1 MPQVLAFQKFKNNNI
16 VQGTP
21 TTNSL
26 QPKLGLRAASFL
38 VISVIIGS
46 GVFKKIAP
54 MAQELGT
61 PWLILLC
68 WLIAGIVSLA
78 GALCTAELVS
88 MYPNSGGEYNY
99 FQKIYGR
106 FFSFLYGWAS
116 FTVIKTAAISALA
129 YIFAQSLNSLFPLPV
144 LDLNITFLG
153 LHVFENLSIKL
164 LAALLILLLTL
175 LNYRGVQFAE
185 RLSSVLTYAMLI
197 AIAFFLIVGL
207 SSEHGTLSNLTTAAK
222 GSTTELNGWTLMKA
236 MFLASLGAFW
246 GYDGWNNIAFIGEE
260 IKNPKRN
267 LPLALGMGT
276 LGVMAVY
283 VLINFVFLYVL
294 PIDYFIQLNETPN
307 KIAAV
312 EVAGQISGTVG
323 MVLVA
328 CLILVTTLNS
338 TNSSILMSARML
350 YAMAR
355 DKTFFKQAESVHP
368 KYNTPDKALF
378 IQAFWAILLVF
389 SGSFDQLTDMLVF
402 AAFLF
407 YAATAFGLLYL
418 RKKAPQADRAYK
430 VIGYPVV
437 PILFL
442 LFCITICIMTLINQP
457 FEAMMGLALI
467 ASGLPV
473 YWWLGRK

>member
-1 MPQVLAFQKFKNNNI
+1 MQEN
-16 VQGTP
+16 T

-116 FTVIKTAAISALA
+116 FAVIKTAAISALA

-144 LDLNITFLG
+144 LDSDITFLG
-153 LHVFENLSIKL
+153 LHIFENLSIKL

-185 RLSSVLTYAMLI
+185 KLSSVLTYAMLA
-197 AIAFFLIVGL
+197 AIAFFLVVGL
-207 SSEHGTLSNLTTAAK
+207 GSDKGSMTHLTTNAN
-222 GSTTELNGWTLMKA
+222 GFNTDLNGWTLMKA
-236 MFLASLGAFW
+236 LFLASLGAFW

-267 LPLALGMGT
+267 LPLALGLGT

-283 VLINFVFLYVL
+283 VLINFVFLYVM
-294 PIDYFIQLNETPN
+294 PIDFFIQLNVTPN

-312 EVAGQISGTVG
+312 EVAGQLSGPVG
-323 MVLVA
+323 MALVA
-328 CLILVTTLNS
+328 SLILVTTMNS

-350 YAMAR
+350 YAMSR
-355 DKTFFKQAESVHP
+355 DKTFFKQAASVHP

-378 IQAFWAILLVF
+378 IQAIWAILLLF

-407 YAATAFGLLYL
+407 YAATAVGLIYL
-418 RKKAPQADRAYK
+418 RIKAPNMERGYK

-442 LFCITICIMTLINQP
+442 FFSITICIMTLINQP
-457 FEAMMGLALI
+457 FEAMMGLVLI

-473 YWWLGRK
+473 YWWLGREK

>member
-1 MPQVLAFQKFKNNNI
+1 MQENS
-16 VQGTP
+16 

-54 MAQELGT
+54 MAEELGT

-68 WLIAGIVSLA
+68 WFIAGIVSLA

-116 FTVIKTAAISALA
+116 FAVIKTASISALA
-129 YIFAQSLNSLFPLPV
+129 YIFAQSLNSLYPLPV
-144 LDLNITFLG
+144 IDSDTTFLG
-153 LHVFENLSIKL
+153 LHLFENLSIKL
-164 LAALLILLLTL
+164 LASFLILLLTL

-185 RLSSVLTYAMLI
+185 KLSSILTYAMLI
-197 AIAFFLIVGL
+197 AIAFFLVVGFNADKG
-207 SSEHGTLSNLTTAAK
+207 SMTNLKTAATNAP
-222 GSTTELNGWTLMKA
+222 SILSGWTLVKA

-260 IKNPKRN
+260 IKYPKRN
-267 LPLALGMGT
+267 LPLALGLGT

-312 EVAGQISGTVG
+312 EVAGQISGPLG

-355 DKTFFKQAESVHP
+355 DKTFFNQAASVHP
-368 KYNTPDKALF
+368 TYNTPDKALF
-378 IQAFWAILLVF
+378 IQAAWAVLLVF

-407 YAATAFGLLYL
+407 YAATAFGLMYL
-418 RKKAPQADRAYK
+418 RIKAPTADRGYK
-430 VIGYPVV
+430 VIAYPVV
-437 PILFL
+437 PVLFL
-442 LFCITICIMTLINQP
+442 LFCITICAMTLINQP

>member
-1 MPQVLAFQKFKNNNI
+1 MQELS
-16 VQGTP
+16 
-21 TTNSL
+21 TNSL

-68 WLIAGIVSLA
+68 WFIAGIVSLA

-144 LDLNITFLG
+144 LDLDITFMG
-153 LHVFENLSIKL
+153 LRLFDNLSIKL
-164 LAALLILLLTL
+164 LAASLILLLTM

-185 RLSSVLTYAMLI
+185 KLSSVLTYSMLI
-197 AIAFFLIVGL
+197 AIAFFIIVGF
-207 SSEHGTLSNLTTAAK
+207 SSQNGSIANLTTAAK
-222 GSTTELNGWTLMKA
+222 GVTTQLNGWVLMKA
-236 MFLASLGAFW
+236 LFLASLGAFW

-267 LPLALGMGT
+267 LPLALGLGT

-294 PIDYFIQLNETPN
+294 PIDYFIQLNASPN

-312 EVAGQISGTVG
+312 EVAGQISGNIG

-328 CLILVTTLNS
+328 CLILVTTMNS

-350 YAMAR
+350 YAMSR
-355 DKTFFKQAESVHP
+355 DKTFFKQAVSVHP
-368 KYNTPDKALF
+368 KYNTPDNALF
-378 IQAFWAILLVF
+378 IQAIWAILLVF

-407 YAATAFGLLYL
+407 YAATAVGLIYL
-418 RKKAPQADRAYK
+418 RIKAPLAERGYK

-442 LFCITICIMTLINQP
+442 FFCVTICVMTLINQP
-457 FEAMMGLALI
+457 YEALMGLALI
-467 ASGLPV
+467 ASGIPV
-473 YWWLGRK
+473 YWWLRRAG

>member
-1 MPQVLAFQKFKNNNI
+1 VQDKNSNN
-16 VQGTP
+16 Q
-21 TTNSL
+21 L

-61 PWLILLC
+61 AWLILLC

-116 FTVIKTAAISALA
+116 FSVIKTAAISALA
-129 YIFAQSLNSLFPLPV
+129 YIFAQSLNSLLSLPV
-144 LDLNITFLG
+144 LDSDISFLG
-153 LHVFENLSIKL
+153 LHLFENLSIKL
-164 LAALLILLLTL
+164 LAASLILLLTL

-185 RLSSVLTYAMLI
+185 KLSSVLTYAMLA
-197 AIAFFLIVGL
+197 AIAFFLVVGFG
-207 SSEHGTLSNLTTAAK
+207 SDKGSMTHLTTSANGF
-222 GSTTELNGWTLMKA
+222 GSELNGWTLMKA
-236 MFLASLGAFW
+236 LFLASLGAFW

-267 LPLALGMGT
+267 LPLALGLGT

-283 VLINFVFLYVL
+283 VMINFVFLYVM
-294 PIDYFIQLNETPN
+294 PIDFFIQLNATPN

-312 EVAGQISGTVG
+312 EVAGQLSGTVG
-323 MVLVA
+323 MALVA
-328 CLILVTTLNS
+328 SLILVTTMNS

-350 YAMAR
+350 YAMSR
-355 DKTFFKQAESVHP
+355 DKTFFNQAASVHP
-368 KYNTPDKALF
+368 TYNTPDKALF
-378 IQAFWAILLVF
+378 IQAIWAILLLF

-407 YAATAFGLLYL
+407 YAATAVGLIYL
-418 RKKAPQADRAYK
+418 RIKLPNMERGYK

-457 FEAMMGLALI
+457 FEALMGLALI
-467 ASGLPV
+467 GSGLPV
-473 YWWLGRK
+473 YWWLGREK

>member
-1 MPQVLAFQKFKNNNI
+1 
-16 VQGTP
+16 VQELP
-21 TTNSL
+21 TNSL

-68 WLIAGIVSLA
+68 WFIAGIVSLA

-144 LDLNITFLG
+144 LDLDITFMG
-153 LHVFENLSIKL
+153 LRLFDNLSIKL
-164 LAALLILLLTL
+164 LAASLILLLTM

-185 RLSSVLTYAMLI
+185 KLSSVLTYSMLI
-197 AIAFFLIVGL
+197 AIAFFIIVGF
-207 SSEHGTLSNLTTAAK
+207 SSQNGSIANLTTAAK
-222 GSTTELNGWTLMKA
+222 GATTQLNGWVLMKA
-236 MFLASLGAFW
+236 LFLASLGAFW

-260 IKNPKRN
+260 IKKPKRN
-267 LPLALGMGT
+267 LPLALGLGT

-294 PIDYFIQLNETPN
+294 PIDYFIQLNASPN

-312 EVAGQISGTVG
+312 EVAGQISGNIG

-328 CLILVTTLNS
+328 CLILVTTMNS

-350 YAMAR
+350 YAMSR
-355 DKTFFKQAESVHP
+355 DKTFFKQAVSVHP
-368 KYNTPDKALF
+368 KYNTPDNALF

-407 YAATAFGLLYL
+407 YAATAVGLIYL
-418 RKKAPQADRAYK
+418 RIKAPMVERGYK

-442 LFCITICIMTLINQP
+442 FFCITICVMTLINQP
-457 FEAMMGLALI
+457 YEALMGLALI
-467 ASGLPV
+467 ASGIPV
-473 YWWLGRK
+473 YWWLRRH

>member
-1 MPQVLAFQKFKNNNI
+1 VQENHSSHSNN
-16 VQGTP
+16 Q
-21 TTNSL
+21 L

-116 FTVIKTAAISALA
+116 FAVIKTAAISALA

-144 LDLNITFLG
+144 LDSDISFLG
-153 LHVFENLSIKL
+153 LHLFENLSIKL
-164 LAALLILLLTL
+164 LAAFLIVLLTI

-185 RLSSVLTYAMLI
+185 KLSSVLTYAMLA
-197 AIAFFLIVGL
+197 AIAFFLVVGFGAEQG
-207 SSEHGTLSNLTTAAK
+207 SMDNLTTTAK
-222 GSTTELNGWTLMKA
+222 GATSDLNGWTLMKA
-236 MFLASLGAFW
+236 LFLASLGAFW

-260 IKNPKRN
+260 IKNP
-267 LPLALGMGT
+267 
-276 LGVMAVY
+276 
-283 VLINFVFLYVL
+283 
-294 PIDYFIQLNETPN
+294 
-307 KIAAV
+307 V
-312 EVAGQISGTVG
+312 EVAGQLSGTVG
-323 MVLVA
+323 MALVA
-328 CLILVTTLNS
+328 SLILVTTMNS
-338 TNSSILMSARML
+338 TNSSILMSARMM

-355 DKTFFKQAESVHP
+355 DKTFFKQAASVHP
-368 KYNTPDKALF
+368 TYNTPDKALF
-378 IQAFWAILLVF
+378 IQAIWAILLLF

-407 YAATAFGLLYL
+407 YAATAVGLLYL
-418 RKKAPQADRAYK
+418 RFKLPNAERTYK

-437 PILFL
+437 PIMFL
-442 LFCITICIMTLINQP
+442 LFCITICVMTLLNQP
-457 FEAMMGLALI
+457 YEALMGLVLI

-473 YWWLGRK
+473 YFWLGRAK

>member
-1 MPQVLAFQKFKNNNI
+1 M
-16 VQGTP
+16 QGTS
-21 TTNSL
+21 TNSL

-54 MAQELGT
+54 MAEQLGS

-68 WLIAGIVSLA
+68 WLLAGIVSLA

-116 FTVIKTAAISALA
+116 FAVIKTASISALA
-129 YIFAQSLNSLFPLPV
+129 YIFAQSLNSLFPLPEIDSDAT
-144 LDLNITFLG
+144 LLG
-153 LHVFENLSIKL
+153 LHLFENLSIKL

-185 RLSSVLTYAMLI
+185 KLSSILTYAMLF

-207 SSEHGTLSNLTTAAK
+207 NAEHGTMSNLSSSSNGTA
-222 GSTTELNGWTLMKA
+222 SDLNGWTLMKA

-267 LPLALGMGT
+267 LPLALGLGT
-276 LGVMAVY
+276 LSVMAVY

-294 PIDYFIQLNETPN
+294 PIDYFIQLNDTPN

-312 EVAGQISGTVG
+312 EVAGQISGTIG

-378 IQAFWAILLVF
+378 IQAIWAILLVF

-407 YAATAFGLLYL
+407 YAATAVGLMYL
-418 RKKAPQADRAYK
+418 RIKAPGQERGYK

-442 LFCITICIMTLINQP
+442 LFCITICVMTLLNQP
-457 FEAMMGLALI
+457 YEAIMGILLI

>member
-1 MPQVLAFQKFKNNNI
+1 MQENS
-16 VQGTP
+16 

-54 MAQELGT
+54 MAEELGT

-68 WLIAGIVSLA
+68 WFIAGIVSLA

-116 FTVIKTAAISALA
+116 FAVIKTASISALA

-144 LDLNITFLG
+144 IDSDTTFLG
-153 LHVFENLSIKL
+153 LHLFENLTIKL
-164 LAALLILLLTL
+164 LASFLILLLTL

-185 RLSSVLTYAMLI
+185 KLSSILTYAMLI
-197 AIAFFLIVGL
+197 AIAFFLVVGFNADKG
-207 SSEHGTLSNLTTAAK
+207 SMSNLTTAATNA
-222 GSTTELNGWTLMKA
+222 STTLNGWTLVKA

-267 LPLALGMGT
+267 LPLALGLGT

-312 EVAGQISGTVG
+312 EVAGQISGPLG

-355 DKTFFKQAESVHP
+355 DKTFFNQAASVHP
-368 KYNTPDKALF
+368 TYNTPDKALF
-378 IQAFWAILLVF
+378 IQAAWAVLLVF

-407 YAATAFGLLYL
+407 YAATAFGLMYL
-418 RKKAPQADRAYK
+418 RIKVPTADRGYK
-430 VIGYPVV
+430 VIGYPIV
-437 PILFL
+437 PVLFL
-442 LFCITICIMTLINQP
+442 LFCITICAMTLINQP
-457 FEAMMGLALI
+457 FEAMMGLVLI

>member
-1 MPQVLAFQKFKNNNI
+1 MQDKNSNN
-16 VQGTP
+16 Q
-21 TTNSL
+21 L

-61 PWLILLC
+61 AWLILLC

-116 FTVIKTAAISALA
+116 FSVIKTAAISALA
-129 YIFAQSLNSLFPLPV
+129 YIFAQSLNSLLSLPV
-144 LDLNITFLG
+144 LDSDISFLG
-153 LHVFENLSIKL
+153 LHLFENLSIKL
-164 LAALLILLLTL
+164 LAASLILLLTL

-185 RLSSVLTYAMLI
+185 KLSSVLTYAMLA
-197 AIAFFLIVGL
+197 AIAFFLVVGFG
-207 SSEHGTLSNLTTAAK
+207 SDKGSMTHLTTSANGF
-222 GSTTELNGWTLMKA
+222 GSELNGWTLMKA
-236 MFLASLGAFW
+236 LFLASLGAFW

-267 LPLALGMGT
+267 LPLALGLGT

-283 VLINFVFLYVL
+283 VMINFVFLYVM
-294 PIDYFIQLNETPN
+294 PIDFFIQLNATPN

-312 EVAGQISGTVG
+312 EVAGQLSGTVG
-323 MVLVA
+323 MALVA
-328 CLILVTTLNS
+328 SLILVTTMNS

-350 YAMAR
+350 YAMSR
-355 DKTFFKQAESVHP
+355 DKTFFNQAASVHP
-368 KYNTPDKALF
+368 TYNTPDKALF
-378 IQAFWAILLVF
+378 IQAIWAILLLF

-407 YAATAFGLLYL
+407 YAATAVGLIYL
-418 RKKAPQADRAYK
+418 RIKLPNMERGYK

-457 FEAMMGLALI
+457 FEALMGLALI
-467 ASGLPV
+467 GSGLPV
-473 YWWLGRK
+473 YWWLGREK

>member
-1 MPQVLAFQKFKNNNI
+1 MQANNSN
-16 VQGTP
+16 
-21 TTNSL
+21 NSNNQL
-26 QPKLGLRAASFL
+26 QPKLGLKAASFL

-68 WLIAGIVSLA
+68 WLMAGIVSLA

-116 FTVIKTAAISALA
+116 FAVIKTAAISALA

-144 LDLNITFLG
+144 LDSDISFLG

-185 RLSSVLTYAMLI
+185 KLSSVLTYAMLA
-197 AIAFFLIVGL
+197 AIAFFLVVGFG
-207 SSEHGTLSNLTTAAK
+207 SDKGSMTHLTTPAK
-222 GSTTELNGWTLMKA
+222 DFSVDLNGWTLMKA
-236 MFLASLGAFW
+236 LFLASLGAFW

-267 LPLALGMGT
+267 LPLALGLGT

-283 VLINFVFLYVL
+283 VLINFVFLYVM
-294 PIDYFIQLNETPN
+294 PIDFFIQLNETPN

-312 EVAGQISGTVG
+312 EVAGQLSGTVG
-323 MVLVA
+323 MALVA
-328 CLILVTTLNS
+328 SLILVTTMNS

-355 DKTFFKQAESVHP
+355 DKTFFKQAASVHP
-368 KYNTPDKALF
+368 TYNTPDKALF
-378 IQAFWAILLVF
+378 IQAIWAILLLF

-407 YAATAFGLLYL
+407 YAATAVGLIYL
-418 RKKAPQADRAYK
+418 RIKVPNMERGYK
-430 VIGYPVV
+430 VIGYPVL

-442 LFCITICIMTLINQP
+442 LFCITICVMTLINQP
-457 FEAMMGLALI
+457 FEAMMGLVLI

-473 YWWLGRK
+473 YWWLGRAK

>member
-1 MPQVLAFQKFKNNNI
+1 
-16 VQGTP
+16 
-21 TTNSL
+21 
-26 QPKLGLRAASFL
+26 
-38 VISVIIGS
+38 
-46 GVFKKIAP
+46 

-68 WLIAGIVSLA
+68 WLFAGIVSLA

-116 FTVIKTAAISALA
+116 FAVIKTASISALA

-144 LDLNITFLG
+144 LDLNSTFLG
-153 LHVFENLSIKL
+153 LHLFENLSIKL
-164 LAALLILLLTL
+164 LAALLIVLLTI
-175 LNYRGVQFAE
+175 LNYKGVQFAE
-185 RLSSVLTYAMLI
+185 KLSSILTYAMLG
-197 AIAFFLIVGL
+197 AIAFFLVVGFGAKQG
-207 SSEHGTLSNLTTAAK
+207 SMEHLTTAAK
-222 GSTTELNGWTLMKA
+222 GATSDLNGWTLMK
-236 MFLASLGAFW
+236 
-246 GYDGWNNIAFIGEE
+246 AFIGEE

-267 LPLALGMGT
+267 LPLALGLGT

-283 VLINFVFLYVL
+283 VMINFVFLYAM
-294 PIDYFIQLNETPN
+294 PIDFFIILNTTPN

-312 EVAGQISGTVG
+312 EVAGQLSGKIG
-323 MVLVA
+323 MAMVA
-328 CLILVTTLNS
+328 CLILVTTMNS

-355 DKTFFKQAESVHP
+355 DKTFFKQAASVHP
-368 KYNTPDKALF
+368 RYNTPDKALF
-378 IQAFWAILLVF
+378 IQAAWAVLLVF

-407 YAATAFGLLYL
+407 YAATAVGLLYL
-418 RKKAPQADRAYK
+418 RIKLPQAERTYK

-457 FEAMMGLALI
+457 YEALMGLVLI

-473 YWWLGRK
+473 YLWLGRAK

>member
-1 MPQVLAFQKFKNNNI
+1 
-16 VQGTP
+16 VQETS
-21 TTNSL
+21 TNSL

-54 MAQELGT
+54 MAEQLGS

-68 WLIAGIVSLA
+68 WLLAGIVSLA

-116 FTVIKTAAISALA
+116 FAVIKTASISALA

-144 LDLNITFLG
+144 LDSDATFLG
-153 LHVFENLSIKL
+153 LHLFENLSIKIF
-164 LAALLILLLTL
+164 AALLILLLTL

-185 RLSSVLTYAMLI
+185 KLSSVLTYAMLI

-207 SSEHGTLSNLTTAAK
+207 NAEHGTMSNLTSSAK
-222 GSTTELNGWTLMKA
+222 GTTSGLNGWTLMKA

-267 LPLALGMGT
+267 LPLALGLGT
-276 LGVMAVY
+276 LSVMGVY

-294 PIDYFIQLNETPN
+294 PIDYFIQLNDTPN

-312 EVAGQISGTVG
+312 EVAGQISGTIG

-378 IQAFWAILLVF
+378 IQAIWAILLVF

-407 YAATAFGLLYL
+407 YAATAVGLMYL
-418 RKKAPQADRAYK
+418 RIKAPSQERGYK

-442 LFCITICIMTLINQP
+442 LFCITICGMTILNQP
-457 FEAMMGLALI
+457 FEAMMGIVLI

-473 YWWLGRK
+473 YWWLGGK

>member
-1 MPQVLAFQKFKNNNI
+1 MQENS
-16 VQGTP
+16 

-54 MAQELGT
+54 MAEELGM

-68 WLIAGIVSLA
+68 WFIAGIVSLA

-116 FTVIKTAAISALA
+116 FAVIKTASISALA
-129 YIFAQSLNSLFPLPV
+129 YIFAQSLNSLFSLPV
-144 LDLNITFLG
+144 IDSDTTLLG
-153 LHVFENLSIKL
+153 LHLFENLSIKL
-164 LAALLILLLTL
+164 LASILILLLTL

-185 RLSSVLTYAMLI
+185 KLSSILTYAMLI
-197 AIAFFLIVGL
+197 AIAFFLVVGFN
-207 SSEHGTLSNLTTAAK
+207 SDKGSMSNLTNAASNA
-222 GSTTELNGWTLMKA
+222 STTLNGWTLVKA

-267 LPLALGMGT
+267 LPLALGLGT

-312 EVAGQISGTVG
+312 EVAGEISGPLG

-355 DKTFFKQAESVHP
+355 DKTFFNQAASVHP
-368 KYNTPDKALF
+368 TYNTPDKALF
-378 IQAFWAILLVF
+378 IQAAWAVLLVF

-407 YAATAFGLLYL
+407 YAATAFGLMYL
-418 RKKAPQADRAYK
+418 RIKAPTADRGYK
-430 VIGYPVV
+430 VIGYPIV
-437 PILFL
+437 PVLFL
-442 LFCITICIMTLINQP
+442 LFCITICAMTLINQP

>member
-1 MPQVLAFQKFKNNNI
+1 MQDKNSNN
-16 VQGTP
+16 Q
-21 TTNSL
+21 L

-61 PWLILLC
+61 PWVILLC

-116 FTVIKTAAISALA
+116 FSVIKTAAISALA
-129 YIFAQSLNSLFPLPV
+129 YIFAQSLNSLLSLPV
-144 LDLNITFLG
+144 LDSDISFLG
-153 LHVFENLSIKL
+153 LHLFENLSIKL
-164 LAALLILLLTL
+164 LAASLILLLTL

-185 RLSSVLTYAMLI
+185 KLSSVLTYAMLA
-197 AIAFFLIVGL
+197 AIAFFLVVGFG
-207 SSEHGTLSNLTTAAK
+207 SDKGSMTYLTTPANGFSA
-222 GSTTELNGWTLMKA
+222 ELNGWTLMKA
-236 MFLASLGAFW
+236 LFLASLGAFW

-267 LPLALGMGT
+267 LPLALGLGT

-283 VLINFVFLYVL
+283 VMINFVFLYVM
-294 PIDYFIQLNETPN
+294 PIDFFIQLNATPN

-312 EVAGQISGTVG
+312 EVAGQLSGTVG
-323 MVLVA
+323 MALVA
-328 CLILVTTLNS
+328 SLILVTTMNS

-350 YAMAR
+350 YAMSR
-355 DKTFFKQAESVHP
+355 DKTFFKQAASVHP
-368 KYNTPDKALF
+368 TYNTPDKALF
-378 IQAFWAILLVF
+378 IQAIWAILLLF

-407 YAATAFGLLYL
+407 YAATAVGLIYL
-418 RKKAPQADRAYK
+418 RIKLPNMERGYK

-457 FEAMMGLALI
+457 FEALMGLALI
-467 ASGLPV
+467 GSGLPV
-473 YWWLGRK
+473 YWWLGREK

>member
-1 MPQVLAFQKFKNNNI
+1 MQDKNSNN
-16 VQGTP
+16 Q
-21 TTNSL
+21 L

-116 FTVIKTAAISALA
+116 FSVIKTAAISALA
-129 YIFAQSLNSLFPLPV
+129 YIFAQSLNSLLSLPV
-144 LDLNITFLG
+144 LDSDISFLG
-153 LHVFENLSIKL
+153 LHLFENLSIKL
-164 LAALLILLLTL
+164 LAASLILLLTL

-185 RLSSVLTYAMLI
+185 KLSSVLTYAMLA
-197 AIAFFLIVGL
+197 AIAFFLVVGFG
-207 SSEHGTLSNLTTAAK
+207 SDKGSMTHLTTSANGF
-222 GSTTELNGWTLMKA
+222 GSELNGWTLMKA
-236 MFLASLGAFW
+236 LFLASLGAFW

-267 LPLALGMGT
+267 LPLALGLGT

-283 VLINFVFLYVL
+283 VMINFVFLYVM
-294 PIDYFIQLNETPN
+294 PIDFFIQLNATPN

-312 EVAGQISGTVG
+312 EVAGQLSGTVG
-323 MVLVA
+323 MALVA
-328 CLILVTTLNS
+328 SLILVTTMNS

-350 YAMAR
+350 YAMSR
-355 DKTFFKQAESVHP
+355 DKTFFNQAASVHP
-368 KYNTPDKALF
+368 TYNTPDKALF
-378 IQAFWAILLVF
+378 IQAIWAILLLF

-407 YAATAFGLLYL
+407 YAATAVGLIYL
-418 RKKAPQADRAYK
+418 RIKVPNMERGYK
-430 VIGYPVV
+430 VIGYPVL
-437 PILFL
+437 PIMFL
-442 LFCITICIMTLINQP
+442 LFCITICVMTLINQP
-457 FEAMMGLALI
+457 FEAMMGLVLI

-473 YWWLGRK
+473 YWWLGRAK

>member
-1 MPQVLAFQKFKNNNI
+1 MQENS
-16 VQGTP
+16 

-54 MAQELGT
+54 MAEELGT

-68 WLIAGIVSLA
+68 WFIAGIVSLA

-116 FTVIKTAAISALA
+116 FAVIKTASISALA

-144 LDLNITFLG
+144 IDSDTIFLG
-153 LHVFENLSIKL
+153 LHLFENLTIKL
-164 LAALLILLLTL
+164 LASFLILLLTL

-185 RLSSVLTYAMLI
+185 KLSSILTYAMLI
-197 AIAFFLIVGL
+197 AIAFFLVVGFNADKG
-207 SSEHGTLSNLTTAAK
+207 SMSNLKTTATNAP
-222 GSTTELNGWTLMKA
+222 SILSGWTLVKA

-267 LPLALGMGT
+267 LPLALGLGT

-312 EVAGQISGTVG
+312 EVAGQISGPLG

-355 DKTFFKQAESVHP
+355 DKTFFNQAASVHP
-368 KYNTPDKALF
+368 TYNTPDKALF
-378 IQAFWAILLVF
+378 IQAAWAVLLVF

-407 YAATAFGLLYL
+407 YAATAFGLMYL
-418 RKKAPQADRAYK
+418 RIKVPTADRGYK
-430 VIGYPVV
+430 VIGYPIV
-437 PILFL
+437 PVLFL
-442 LFCITICIMTLINQP
+442 LFCITICAMTLINQP
-457 FEAMMGLALI
+457 FEAMMGLVLI

>member
-1 MPQVLAFQKFKNNNI
+1 MQE
-16 VQGTP
+16 TS
-21 TTNSL
+21 TNSL

-54 MAQELGT
+54 MAEQLGS

-68 WLIAGIVSLA
+68 WLLAGIVSLA

-116 FTVIKTAAISALA
+116 FAVIKTASISALA

-144 LDLNITFLG
+144 LDSDASFLG
-153 LHVFENLSIKL
+153 LHLFENLSIKL
-164 LAALLILLLTL
+164 FAALLILLLTL

-185 RLSSVLTYAMLI
+185 KLSSVLTYAMLI

-207 SSEHGTLSNLTTAAK
+207 NAEHGTISNLTSPAK
-222 GSTTELNGWTLMKA
+222 GTTSELYGWTLMKA

-267 LPLALGMGT
+267 LPLALGLGT
-276 LGVMAVY
+276 LSVMAVY
-283 VLINFVFLYVL
+283 VLINFVFLYVM
-294 PIDYFIQLNETPN
+294 PIDYFIQLNDTPN

-312 EVAGQISGTVG
+312 EVAGQISGTIG

-378 IQAFWAILLVF
+378 IQAIWAILLVF

-407 YAATAFGLLYL
+407 YAATAVGLMYL
-418 RKKAPQADRAYK
+418 RFKAPSQERGYK

-442 LFCITICIMTLINQP
+442 FFCITICVMTILNQP
-457 FEAMMGLALI
+457 FEAIMGIVLI

>member
-1 MPQVLAFQKFKNNNI
+1 MQENNSNHSI
-16 VQGTP
+16 NQ
-21 TTNSL
+21 L

-68 WLIAGIVSLA
+68 WLIAGIVSIA

-116 FTVIKTAAISALA
+116 FAVIKTASISALA

-144 LDLNITFLG
+144 IDSDATFLG
-153 LHVFENLSIKL
+153 LHLFENLSIKL

-185 RLSSVLTYAMLI
+185 KLSSILTYAMLA
-197 AIAFFLIVGL
+197 AIAFFLVVGFG
-207 SSEHGTLSNLTTAAK
+207 SDKGSISHLTTPAIGFSAD
-222 GSTTELNGWTLMKA
+222 LNGWTLMKA
-236 MFLASLGAFW
+236 LFLASLGAFW

-267 LPLALGMGT
+267 LPLALGLGT

-283 VLINFVFLYVL
+283 VMINFVFLYVM
-294 PIDYFIQLNETPN
+294 PIDFFIQLNATPN

-312 EVAGQISGTVG
+312 EVAGQLSGTVG

-328 CLILVTTLNS
+328 SLILVTTMNS

-350 YAMAR
+350 YAMSR
-355 DKTFFKQAESVHP
+355 DKTFFKQAASVHP
-368 KYNTPDKALF
+368 TYNTPDKALF
-378 IQAFWAILLVF
+378 IQAIWAILLLF

-407 YAATAFGLLYL
+407 YAATAVGLIYL
-418 RKKAPQADRAYK
+418 RIKVPNMERGYK

-442 LFCITICIMTLINQP
+442 LFCITICVMTLINQP
-457 FEAMMGLALI
+457 YEAMMGMALI

-473 YWWLGRK
+473 YWWLGKEK

>member
-1 MPQVLAFQKFKNNNI
+1 
-16 VQGTP
+16 
-21 TTNSL
+21 
-26 QPKLGLRAASFL
+26 
-38 VISVIIGS
+38 
-46 GVFKKIAP
+46 
-54 MAQELGT
+54 
-61 PWLILLC
+61 
-68 WLIAGIVSLA
+68 
-78 GALCTAELVS
+78 

-116 FTVIKTAAISALA
+116 FAVIKTASISALA

-144 LDLNITFLG
+144 INSDVTFLG
-153 LHVFENLSIKL
+153 LHLFENISIKL
-164 LAALLILLLTL
+164 LASLLILLLTL

-185 RLSSVLTYAMLI
+185 KLSSILTYAMLI
-197 AIAFFLIVGL
+197 AIAFFLVIGFN
-207 SSEHGTLSNLTTAAK
+207 SDKGSMSNLTTATTNA
-222 GSTTELNGWTLMKA
+222 STTLNGWIMVKA

-267 LPLALGMGT
+267 LPLALGLGT

-312 EVAGQISGTVG
+312 EVAGQISGPLG

-355 DKTFFKQAESVHP
+355 DKTFFNQAASVHP
-368 KYNTPDKALF
+368 TYNTPDKALF
-378 IQAFWAILLVF
+378 IQAAWAVLLVF

-407 YAATAFGLLYL
+407 YAATAFGLMYL
-418 RKKAPQADRAYK
+418 RIKAPTADRGYK
-430 VIGYPVV
+430 VIGYPIV
-437 PILFL
+437 PVLFL
-442 LFCITICIMTLINQP
+442 LFCITICAMTLINQP
-457 FEAMMGLALI
+457 FEAMLGLALI

>member
-1 MPQVLAFQKFKNNNI
+1 MQDKNSNN
-16 VQGTP
+16 Q
-21 TTNSL
+21 L

-116 FTVIKTAAISALA
+116 FAVIKTASISALA
-129 YIFAQSLNSLFPLPV
+129 YIFAQSLNSLFPMPV
-144 LDLNITFLG
+144 IDSDATFLG
-153 LHVFENLSIKL
+153 LHLFENLSIKL

-185 RLSSVLTYAMLI
+185 KLSSVLTYAMLA
-197 AIAFFLIVGL
+197 AIAFFLVVGFG
-207 SSEHGTLSNLTTAAK
+207 SDKGNISHLTTPAIGFSAD
-222 GSTTELNGWTLMKA
+222 LNGWTLMKA
-236 MFLASLGAFW
+236 LFLASLGAFW

-267 LPLALGMGT
+267 LPLALGLGT

-283 VLINFVFLYVL
+283 VMINFVFLYVM
-294 PIDYFIQLNETPN
+294 PIDFFIQLNATPN

-312 EVAGQISGTVG
+312 EVAGQLSGTVG

-328 CLILVTTLNS
+328 SLILVTTMNS

-350 YAMAR
+350 YAMSR
-355 DKTFFKQAESVHP
+355 DKTFFKQAASVHP
-368 KYNTPDKALF
+368 TYNTPDKALF
-378 IQAFWAILLVF
+378 IQAIWAILLLF

-407 YAATAFGLLYL
+407 YAATAVGLIYL
-418 RKKAPQADRAYK
+418 RIKVPNMERGYK

-442 LFCITICIMTLINQP
+442 LFCITICVMTLINQP
-457 FEAMMGLALI
+457 YEAMMGMALI

-473 YWWLGRK
+473 YWWLGKVK

>member
-1 MPQVLAFQKFKNNNI
+1 MQETSI
-16 VQGTP
+16 
-21 TTNSL
+21 NSL

-54 MAQELGT
+54 MAAQLGS

-68 WLIAGIVSLA
+68 WLLAGVVSLA

-116 FTVIKTAAISALA
+116 FAVIKTASISALA

-144 LDLNITFLG
+144 LDSDATFLG
-153 LHVFENLSIKL
+153 LHLFENLSIKL

-185 RLSSVLTYAMLI
+185 KLSSILTYAMLI

-207 SSEHGTLSNLTTAAK
+207 NAEHGTMSNLSSSAK
-222 GSTTELNGWTLMKA
+222 GTTTDLNGWILMKA

-267 LPLALGMGT
+267 LPLALGLGT
-276 LGVMAVY
+276 LSVMAVY

-294 PIDYFIQLNETPN
+294 PIDYFIQLNDTPN

-312 EVAGQISGTVG
+312 EVAGQISGTIG

-378 IQAFWAILLVF
+378 IQAIWAILLVF

-407 YAATAFGLLYL
+407 YAATAFGLMYL
-418 RKKAPQADRAYK
+418 RIKAPSQERGYK

-442 LFCITICIMTLINQP
+442 LFCITICVMTLLNQP
-457 FEAMMGLALI
+457 FEAIMGIVLI

>member
-1 MPQVLAFQKFKNNNI
+1 
-16 VQGTP
+16 VQENS

-54 MAQELGT
+54 MAEELGT

-68 WLIAGIVSLA
+68 WFIAGIVSLA

-116 FTVIKTAAISALA
+116 FAVIKTASISALA
-129 YIFAQSLNSLFPLPV
+129 YIFAQSLNSLYPLPV
-144 LDLNITFLG
+144 IDSDTTFLG
-153 LHVFENLSIKL
+153 LHLFENLSIKL
-164 LAALLILLLTL
+164 LASFLILLLTL

-185 RLSSVLTYAMLI
+185 KLSSILTYAMLI
-197 AIAFFLIVGL
+197 AIAFFLVVGFNADKG
-207 SSEHGTLSNLTTAAK
+207 SMTNLKTAATNAP
-222 GSTTELNGWTLMKA
+222 SILSGWTLVKA

-260 IKNPKRN
+260 IKYPKRN
-267 LPLALGMGT
+267 LPLALGLGT

-312 EVAGQISGTVG
+312 EVAGQISGPLG

-355 DKTFFKQAESVHP
+355 DKTFFNQAASVHP
-368 KYNTPDKALF
+368 TYNTPDKALF
-378 IQAFWAILLVF
+378 IQAAWAVLLVF

-407 YAATAFGLLYL
+407 YAATAFGLMYL
-418 RKKAPQADRAYK
+418 RIKAPTADRGYK
-430 VIGYPVV
+430 VIAYPVV
-437 PILFL
+437 PVLFL
-442 LFCITICIMTLINQP
+442 LFCITICAMTLINQP

>member
-1 MPQVLAFQKFKNNNI
+1 MQENNSNHSNN
-16 VQGTP
+16 Q
-21 TTNSL
+21 L

-68 WLIAGIVSLA
+68 WLMAGIVSLA

-116 FTVIKTAAISALA
+116 FSVIKTAAISALA
-129 YIFAQSLNSLFPLPV
+129 YIFAQSLNSLLSLPV
-144 LDLNITFLG
+144 LDSDISFLG
-153 LHVFENLSIKL
+153 LHLFENLSIKL
-164 LAALLILLLTL
+164 LAASLILLLTL

-185 RLSSVLTYAMLI
+185 KLSSVLTYAMLA
-197 AIAFFLIVGL
+197 AIAFFLVVGFG
-207 SSEHGTLSNLTTAAK
+207 SDKGSMTHLTTSANGF
-222 GSTTELNGWTLMKA
+222 GSELNGWTLMKA
-236 MFLASLGAFW
+236 LFLASLGAFW

-267 LPLALGMGT
+267 LPLALGLGT

-283 VLINFVFLYVL
+283 VIINFVFLYVM
-294 PIDYFIQLNETPN
+294 PIDFFIQLNATPN

-312 EVAGQISGTVG
+312 EVAGQLSGTVG
-323 MVLVA
+323 MALVA
-328 CLILVTTLNS
+328 SLILVTTMNS

-350 YAMAR
+350 YAMSR
-355 DKTFFKQAESVHP
+355 DKTFFNQAASVHP
-368 KYNTPDKALF
+368 TYNTPDKALF
-378 IQAFWAILLVF
+378 IQAIWAILLLF

-407 YAATAFGLLYL
+407 YAATAVGLIYL
-418 RKKAPQADRAYK
+418 RIKLPNMERGYK

-457 FEAMMGLALI
+457 FEALMGLALI
-467 ASGLPV
+467 GSGLPV
-473 YWWLGRK
+473 YWWLGREK

>member
-1 MPQVLAFQKFKNNNI
+1 MQANNSN
-16 VQGTP
+16 
-21 TTNSL
+21 NSNNQL

-68 WLIAGIVSLA
+68 WLMAGIVSLA

-116 FTVIKTAAISALA
+116 FAVIKTAAISALA

-144 LDLNITFLG
+144 LDSDISFLG

-185 RLSSVLTYAMLI
+185 KLSSVLTYAMLA
-197 AIAFFLIVGL
+197 AIAFFLVVGFG
-207 SSEHGTLSNLTTAAK
+207 SDKGSMTHLTTPAK
-222 GSTTELNGWTLMKA
+222 DFSVDLNGWTLMKA
-236 MFLASLGAFW
+236 LFLASLGAFW

-267 LPLALGMGT
+267 LPLALGLGT

-283 VLINFVFLYVL
+283 VLINFVFLYVM
-294 PIDYFIQLNETPN
+294 PIDFFIQLNETTN

-312 EVAGQISGTVG
+312 EVAGQLSGTVG
-323 MVLVA
+323 MALVA
-328 CLILVTTLNS
+328 SLILVTTMNS

-355 DKTFFKQAESVHP
+355 DKTFFKQAASVHP
-368 KYNTPDKALF
+368 TYNTPDKALF
-378 IQAFWAILLVF
+378 IQAIWAILLLF

-407 YAATAFGLLYL
+407 YAATAVGLIYL
-418 RKKAPQADRAYK
+418 RIKVPNMERGYK
-430 VIGYPVV
+430 VIGYPVL

-442 LFCITICIMTLINQP
+442 LFCITICAMTLINQP
-457 FEAMMGLALI
+457 FEAMMGLVLI

-473 YWWLGRK
+473 YWWLGRAK

>member
-1 MPQVLAFQKFKNNNI
+1 
-16 VQGTP
+16 
-21 TTNSL
+21 
-26 QPKLGLRAASFL
+26 
-38 VISVIIGS
+38 
-46 GVFKKIAP
+46 
-54 MAQELGT
+54 
-61 PWLILLC
+61 
-68 WLIAGIVSLA
+68 
-78 GALCTAELVS
+78 
-88 MYPNSGGEYNY
+88 
-99 FQKIYGR
+99 
-106 FFSFLYGWAS
+106 
-116 FTVIKTAAISALA
+116 
-129 YIFAQSLNSLFPLPV
+129 
-144 LDLNITFLG
+144 
-153 LHVFENLSIKL
+153 
-164 LAALLILLLTL
+164 
-175 LNYRGVQFAE
+175 
-185 RLSSVLTYAMLI
+185 
-197 AIAFFLIVGL
+197 
-207 SSEHGTLSNLTTAAK
+207 
-222 GSTTELNGWTLMKA
+222 

-267 LPLALGMGT
+267 LPLALGLGT

-312 EVAGQISGTVG
+312 EVAGQISGPLG

-355 DKTFFKQAESVHP
+355 DKTFFNQAASVHP
-368 KYNTPDKALF
+368 TYNTPDKALF
-378 IQAFWAILLVF
+378 IQAAWAVLLVF

-407 YAATAFGLLYL
+407 YAATAFGLMYL
-418 RKKAPQADRAYK
+418 RIKAPTADRGYK
-430 VIGYPVV
+430 VIGYPIV
-437 PILFL
+437 PVLFL
-442 LFCITICIMTLINQP
+442 LFCITICAMTLINQP
-457 FEAMMGLALI
+457 FEALLGLALI

>member
-1 MPQVLAFQKFKNNNI
+1 MQANNSN
-16 VQGTP
+16 
-21 TTNSL
+21 NSNNQL

-68 WLIAGIVSLA
+68 WLMAGIVSLA

-116 FTVIKTAAISALA
+116 FAVIKTAAISALA

-144 LDLNITFLG
+144 LDSDISFLG

-185 RLSSVLTYAMLI
+185 KLSSVLTYAMLA
-197 AIAFFLIVGL
+197 AIAFFLVVGFG
-207 SSEHGTLSNLTTAAK
+207 SDKGSMTHLTTPAK
-222 GSTTELNGWTLMKA
+222 DFSVDLNGWTLMKA
-236 MFLASLGAFW
+236 LFLASLGAFW

-267 LPLALGMGT
+267 LPLALGLGT
-276 LGVMAVY
+276 LCVMAVY
-283 VLINFVFLYVL
+283 VLINFVFLYVM
-294 PIDYFIQLNETPN
+294 PIDFFIQLNETPN

-312 EVAGQISGTVG
+312 EVAGQLSGTVG
-323 MVLVA
+323 MALVA
-328 CLILVTTLNS
+328 SLILVTTMNS

-355 DKTFFKQAESVHP
+355 DKTFFKQAASVHP
-368 KYNTPDKALF
+368 TYNTPDKALF
-378 IQAFWAILLVF
+378 IQAIWAILLLF

-407 YAATAFGLLYL
+407 YAATAVGLIYL
-418 RKKAPQADRAYK
+418 RIKVPNMERGYK
-430 VIGYPVV
+430 VIGYPVL

-442 LFCITICIMTLINQP
+442 LFCITICVMTLINQP
-457 FEAMMGLALI
+457 FEAMMGLVLI

-473 YWWLGRK
+473 YWWLGRAK

>member
-1 MPQVLAFQKFKNNNI
+1 M
-16 VQGTP
+16 QGNP

-61 PWLILLC
+61 PWLILVC
-68 WLIAGIVSLA
+68 WFIAGIVSLA

-144 LDLNITFLG
+144 LDLNYTFLG
-153 LHVFENLSIKL
+153 LHLFENLSIKL
-164 LAALLILLLTL
+164 LAALLILLLTM

-207 SSEHGTLSNLTTAAK
+207 SYEHGTITHLTTAAK
-222 GSTTELNGWTLMKA
+222 GSTTDLNGWTLMKA
-236 MFLASLGAFW
+236 LFLASLGAFW

-267 LPLALGMGT
+267 LPLALGLGT

-312 EVAGQISGTVG
+312 EVAGQISGSVG

-355 DKTFFKQAESVHP
+355 DKTFFHQAVSVHP
-368 KYNTPDKALF
+368 EYNTPDKALF

-407 YAATAFGLLYL
+407 YAATAFGLMYL
-418 RKKAPQADRAYK
+418 RFKAPAADRGYK

-457 FEAMMGLALI
+457 FEALMGLALI

>member
-1 MPQVLAFQKFKNNNI
+1 VQDKNSNN
-16 VQGTP
+16 Q
-21 TTNSL
+21 L

-68 WLIAGIVSLA
+68 WLMAGIVSLA

-116 FTVIKTAAISALA
+116 FAVIKTASISALA

-144 LDLNITFLG
+144 LDSDISFLG

-185 RLSSVLTYAMLI
+185 KLSSVLTYAMLA
-197 AIAFFLIVGL
+197 AIAFFLVVGFG
-207 SSEHGTLSNLTTAAK
+207 SDKGSMTHLTTPAK
-222 GSTTELNGWTLMKA
+222 GFSVDLNGWTLMKA
-236 MFLASLGAFW
+236 LFLASLGAFW

-267 LPLALGMGT
+267 LPLALGLGT

-283 VLINFVFLYVL
+283 VLINFVFLYVM
-294 PIDYFIQLNETPN
+294 PIDFFIQLNETPN

-312 EVAGQISGTVG
+312 EVAGQLSGNVG
-323 MVLVA
+323 MALVA
-328 CLILVTTLNS
+328 SLILVTTMNS

-368 KYNTPDKALF
+368 RYNTPDKALF
-378 IQAFWAILLVF
+378 IQAVWAILLLF

-407 YAATAFGLLYL
+407 YAATAVGLIYL
-418 RKKAPQADRAYK
+418 RIKVPNMERGYK
-430 VIGYPVV
+430 VIGYPVL
-437 PILFL
+437 PIMFL
-442 LFCITICIMTLINQP
+442 LFCITICVMTLINQP

-473 YWWLGRK
+473 YWWLGKAK

>member
-1 MPQVLAFQKFKNNNI
+1 
-16 VQGTP
+16 VQETFI
-21 TTNSL
+21 NSL

-54 MAQELGT
+54 MAAQLGS

-68 WLIAGIVSLA
+68 WLLAGIVSLA

-116 FTVIKTAAISALA
+116 FAVIKTASISALA

-144 LDLNITFLG
+144 LDSDATFLG
-153 LHVFENLSIKL
+153 LHLFENLSIKL

-185 RLSSVLTYAMLI
+185 KLSSILTYAMLI

-207 SSEHGTLSNLTTAAK
+207 NADHGTMSNLSSSAK
-222 GSTTELNGWTLMKA
+222 GMTTDLNGWTLMKA

-267 LPLALGMGT
+267 LPLALGLGT
-276 LGVMAVY
+276 LSVMAVY

-294 PIDYFIQLNETPN
+294 PIDYFIQLNDTPN

-312 EVAGQISGTVG
+312 EVAGQISGTIG

-378 IQAFWAILLVF
+378 IQAIWAILLVF

-407 YAATAFGLLYL
+407 YAATAFGLMYL
-418 RKKAPQADRAYK
+418 RIKAPSQERGYK

-437 PILFL
+437 PMLFL
-442 LFCITICIMTLINQP
+442 LFCITICVMTLLNQP
-457 FEAMMGLALI
+457 FEAIMGIVLI

>member
-1 MPQVLAFQKFKNNNI
+1 MQENNSN
-16 VQGTP
+16 
-21 TTNSL
+21 NSNNQL
-26 QPKLGLRAASFL
+26 QPKLGLKAASFL

-68 WLIAGIVSLA
+68 WLMAGIVSLA

-116 FTVIKTAAISALA
+116 FAVIKTAAISALA

-144 LDLNITFLG
+144 LDSDISFLG

-185 RLSSVLTYAMLI
+185 KLSSVLTYAMLA
-197 AIAFFLIVGL
+197 AIAFFLVVGFG
-207 SSEHGTLSNLTTAAK
+207 SDKGSMTHLTTPAK
-222 GSTTELNGWTLMKA
+222 DFSVDLNGWTLMKA
-236 MFLASLGAFW
+236 LFLASLGAFW

-267 LPLALGMGT
+267 LPLALGLGT

-283 VLINFVFLYVL
+283 VLINFVFLYVM
-294 PIDYFIQLNETPN
+294 PIDFFIQLNETPN

-312 EVAGQISGTVG
+312 EVAGQLSGTVG
-323 MVLVA
+323 MALVA
-328 CLILVTTLNS
+328 SLILVTTMNS

-355 DKTFFKQAESVHP
+355 DKTFFKQAASVHP
-368 KYNTPDKALF
+368 TYNTPDKALF
-378 IQAFWAILLVF
+378 IQAIWAILLLF

-407 YAATAFGLLYL
+407 YAATAVGLIYL
-418 RKKAPQADRAYK
+418 RIKVPNMERGYK
-430 VIGYPVV
+430 VIGYPVL

-442 LFCITICIMTLINQP
+442 LFCITICVMTLINQP
-457 FEAMMGLALI
+457 FEAMMGLVLI

-473 YWWLGRK
+473 YWWLGRAK

>member
-1 MPQVLAFQKFKNNNI
+1 MQENNSNHSNN
-16 VQGTP
+16 Q
-21 TTNSL
+21 L

-116 FTVIKTAAISALA
+116 FAVIKTAAISALA

-144 LDLNITFLG
+144 IDSDATFLG
-153 LHVFENLSIKL
+153 LHLFENLSIKL

-185 RLSSVLTYAMLI
+185 KLSSILTYAMLA
-197 AIAFFLIVGL
+197 AIAFFLVVGFG
-207 SSEHGTLSNLTTAAK
+207 SDKGSISHLTTPAIGFSAD
-222 GSTTELNGWTLMKA
+222 LNGWTLMKA
-236 MFLASLGAFW
+236 LFLASLGAFW

-267 LPLALGMGT
+267 LPLALGLGT

-283 VLINFVFLYVL
+283 VMINFVFLYVM
-294 PIDYFIQLNETPN
+294 PIDFFIQLNATPN

-312 EVAGQISGTVG
+312 EVAKAMSGHIG
-323 MVLVA
+323 MILVA
-328 CLILVTTLNS
+328 SLIVVTTLNS
-338 TNSSILMSARML
+338 TNSSILMSARIL

-355 DKTFFKQAESVHP
+355 DKMFFNK
-368 KYNTPDKALF
+368 L
-378 IQAFWAILLVF
+378 
-389 SGSFDQLTDMLVF
+389 M
-402 AAFLF
+402 
-407 YAATAFGLLYL
+407 
-418 RKKAPQADRAYK
+418 
-430 VIGYPVV
+430 VI
-437 PILFL
+437 
-442 LFCITICIMTLINQP
+442 
-457 FEAMMGLALI
+457 
-467 ASGLPV
+467 
-473 YWWLGRK
+473 

>member
-1 MPQVLAFQKFKNNNI
+1 MQENHSINSNHSNN
-16 VQGTP
+16 Q
-21 TTNSL
+21 L

-116 FTVIKTAAISALA
+116 FAVIKTAAISALA

-144 LDLNITFLG
+144 IDSGATFLG
-153 LHVFENLSIKL
+153 LHLFENLSIKL

-185 RLSSVLTYAMLI
+185 KLSSVLTYAMLA
-197 AIAFFLIVGL
+197 AIAFFLVVGFG
-207 SSEHGTLSNLTTAAK
+207 SDKGSMSHLTTPAIGFSAD
-222 GSTTELNGWTLMKA
+222 LNGWTLMKA
-236 MFLASLGAFW
+236 LFLASLGAFW

-267 LPLALGMGT
+267 LPLALGLGT
-276 LGVMAVY
+276 LGVMVVY
-283 VLINFVFLYVL
+283 VMINFVFLYVM
-294 PIDYFIQLNETPN
+294 PIDFFIQLNATPN

-312 EVAGQISGTVG
+312 EVAGQLSGTVG
-323 MVLVA
+323 IALVA
-328 CLILVTTLNS
+328 SLILVTTMNS

-350 YAMAR
+350 YAMSR
-355 DKTFFKQAESVHP
+355 DKTFFKQAASVHP
-368 KYNTPDKALF
+368 TYNTPDKALF
-378 IQAFWAILLVF
+378 IQAVWAILLLF

-407 YAATAFGLLYL
+407 YAATAVGLLYL
-418 RKKAPQADRAYK
+418 RIKAPSMERGYK

-442 LFCITICIMTLINQP
+442 CFCMTICVMTLINQP
-457 FEAMMGLALI
+457 YEAMMGMVLI

-473 YWWLGRK
+473 YWWLGKEK

>member
-1 MPQVLAFQKFKNNNI
+1 M
-16 VQGTP
+16 QGTT
-21 TTNSL
+21 TTNHL

-61 PWLILLC
+61 PWLIILC
-68 WLIAGIVSLA
+68 WFIAGMVSLA

-129 YIFAQSLNSLFPLPV
+129 YIFAQSFNSLFPLPIM
-144 LDLNITFLG
+144 DMQYTFLG
-153 LHVFENLSIKL
+153 LHLFENLSIKL
-164 LAALLILLLTL
+164 LAILLILLLTI

-185 RLSSVLTYAMLI
+185 KLSSILTYAMLI
-197 AIAFFLIVGL
+197 AITFFLMIGL
-207 SSEHGTLSNLTTAAK
+207 SSKQGSISHLYTPSKNTLAN
-222 GSTTELNGWTLMKA
+222 LNGWVLMKA

-267 LPLALGMGT
+267 LPLALGLGT

-312 EVAGQISGTVG
+312 EVAGMISGTIG

-328 CLILVTTLNS
+328 CLILITTLNS

-368 KYNTPDKALF
+368 IYNTPDKALF
-378 IQAFWAILLVF
+378 IQAFWAVLLVF

-407 YAATAFGLLYL
+407 YAATALGLMYL
-418 RKKAPQADRAYK
+418 RFKMPTAERGYK

-457 FEAMMGLALI
+457 YEALMGLILI

-473 YWWLGRK
+473 YWWLGRKKL